1 MSDLKEMLER
11 RISANK
17 SELEKWKTKLDQN
30 PAYAF
35 EWSDPAF
42 KTAAFL
48 EVQSSALLLVVDG
61 VSIDDLID
69 VLTDRVLF
77 RSSCPAMST
86 SVPSNLLEQYKLAA
100 VADLLKHL
108 NARKRIQSD
117 REGTLK

>member
-1 MSDLKEMLER
+1 MSFNLKETLER

-17 SELEKWKTKLDQN
+17 SELENWKTKFDQN

-42 KTAAFL
+42 KAAAFL
-48 EVQSSALLLVVDG
+48 EVNSSALLLVVDPR
-61 VSIDDLID
+61 IDIDYLIEI
-69 VLTDRVLF
+69 LTDRVMF

-100 VADLLKHL
+100 TADLLKY
-108 NARKRIQSD
+108 
-117 REGTLK
+117 LKEFKKHIRSAG